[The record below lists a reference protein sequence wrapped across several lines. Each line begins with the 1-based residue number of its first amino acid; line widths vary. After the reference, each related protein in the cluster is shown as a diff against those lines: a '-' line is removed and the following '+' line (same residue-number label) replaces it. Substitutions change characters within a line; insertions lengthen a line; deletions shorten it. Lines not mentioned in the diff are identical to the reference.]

1 VNSVIDASR
10 TMTTLI
16 MRVRAIWI
24 AVVLLG
30 GAGIVA
36 SMVPAHAA
44 QQSGARGQ
52 PDSESVRAR
61 QVDAQISRLKQ
72 KLRITEAQMPQWNAL
87 AAGMRENARRIRLS
101 RADRAK
107 IHPTNVIDELYA
119 DRRETQARLGRLERI
134 IPLAEAL
141 YAVLDPGQ
149 KALADALFGG
159 IRRHHEAVLATQ

>member
-1 VNSVIDASR
+1 MNSTIDASR

-16 MRVRAIWI
+16 TRVRAIWI

-30 GAGIVA
+30 GSVIVTP
-36 SMVPAHAA
+36 MVPAHAA
-44 QQSGARGQ
+44 QQDRAHGR

-61 QVDAQISRLKQ
+61 QVDAQISSLKQ
-72 KLRITEAQMPQWNAL
+72 KLRITEVQMPQWNAL
-87 AAGMRENARRIRLS
+87 AAAMRENARRIRLS

-119 DRRETQARLGRLERI
+119 DRRETQARLERLERI

-159 IRRHHEAVLATQ
+159 IRRHHGAVLATQ